1 MMDSRAFDIKVRDLD
16 RKSKHHII
24 PHSRGGETSIRN
36 ISKVNRGLHEKYHSL
51 FENRTPEEIIDFL
64 NKYFWKKHYKIS
76 ITEK

>member
-1 MMDSRAFDIKVRDLD
+1 MDSRAFDIRVRELD

-24 PHSRGGETSIRN
+24 PYSRGGKTSIRN

-64 NKYFWKKHYKIS
+64 NTYFWSGKYEIS
-76 ITEK
+76 ITKK

>member
-1 MMDSRAFDIKVRDLD
+1 MAFDIRVRELKKD
-16 RKSKHHII
+16 SEHHIV

-64 NKYFWKKHYKIS
+64 NKYFWNGNYEIS
-76 ITEK
+76 ITKK